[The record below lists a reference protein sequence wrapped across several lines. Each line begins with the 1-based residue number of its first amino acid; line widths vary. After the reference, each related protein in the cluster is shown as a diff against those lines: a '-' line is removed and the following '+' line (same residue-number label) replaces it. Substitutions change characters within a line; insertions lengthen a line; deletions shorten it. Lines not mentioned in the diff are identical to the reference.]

1 MDHSTALTVLE
12 VGAILLMAAAAGWL
26 ARRASLPAIVGYLAV
41 GIAISPFTPGYVAD
55 GSQVSLFA
63 EVGAILL
70 LFEVGIEVDLRELR
84 REHPAVLWAA
94 PLQMAITF
102 IAALVAFVALGLA
115 LEAAALLGVAI
126 AMSSSVVVVNITRS
140 RRRTTDKGTEHLLI
154 GWSVLQDVVGVA
166 AAIILLSAVGAGQ
179 PIEITI
185 LGLIAFALLS
195 LVSAYLL
202 PRILTKL
209 RSEPDLFLAVAI
221 ATGLAVAGVG
231 AVLAGIPLALAA
243 FVAGLTIS
251 EGPVAAE
258 ARKRLLPFRD
268 LFAIFFFVAIGML
281 IDPAA
286 LFAQRPGLA
295 RPVPRTRPVRQ
306 DPGDLRAGQGVAA
319 ARACG
324 PARPRARADRRV
336 RVRPRHRRRRPRRP
350 PLGGLRGAAGRRGRL
365 DRRLVDPCQA
375 HPPPARG
382 SARLRLPAQAGRHD
396 TTPSSRRGSC
406 SPVHPSGRSPDR
418 RIPQSSRRTMRRSSP
433 PAVMIPQ
440 PLAAGLFGV
449 GHSPTESGLCV
460 KLPVK

>member
-1 MDHSTALTVLE
+1 MDHTTAVTVLE

-102 IAALVAFVALGLA
+102 VAALLAFVALGLA

-185 LGLIAFALLS
+185 LGLVVFALLS
-195 LVSAYLL
+195 LVGAYLL
-202 PRILTKL
+202 PRVLAHL
-209 RSEPDLFLAVAI
+209 RTEPDLFLAVAI
-221 ATGLAVAGVG
+221 ATGLAVAGAG

-251 EGPVAAE
+251 EGPVASE

-268 LFAIFFFVAIGML
+268 LFAIFFFVAIGTL

-286 LFAQRPGLA
+286 LFARGLGWLALCLGLVVFGKIFVIAVLA
-295 RPVPRTRPVRQ
+295 RASRLPANAAQLGVGLGQIGEFGFVLATVAVARGVLPAEVYAALLAAVAISIAGSSIVVR
-306 DPGDLRAGQGVAA
+306 L
-319 ARACG
+319 
-324 PARPRARADRRV
+324 V
-336 RVRPRHRRRRPRRP
+336 R
-350 PLGGLRGAAGRRGRL
+350 RGAS
-365 DRRLVDPCQA
+365 P
-375 HPPPARG
+375 PPPA
-382 SARLRLPAQAGRHD
+382 AAPA
-396 TTPSSRRGSC
+396 
-406 SPVHPSGRSPDR
+406 
-418 RIPQSSRRTMRRSSP
+418 
-433 PAVMIPQ
+433 
-440 PLAAGLFGV
+440 
-449 GHSPTESGLCV
+449 
-460 KLPVK
+460 

>member
-1 MDHSTALTVLE
+1 MDHATAVTVLE

-102 IAALVAFVALGLA
+102 TAALVAFVALGIA
-115 LEAAALLGVAI
+115 IEAAALLGLAI

-140 RRRTTDKGTEHLLI
+140 RRRTTDKGTENLLI

-179 PIEITI
+179 PIHITI
-185 LGLIAFALLS
+185 LGLVVFALLS
-195 LVSAYLL
+195 LVGAYLL
-202 PRILTKL
+202 PRILANL
-209 RSEPDLFLAVAI
+209 RTEPDLFLAVSI
-221 ATGLAVAGVG
+221 ATGLAVAGAG
-231 AVLAGIPLALAA
+231 AVLAEIPLALAA

-251 EGPVAAE
+251 EGPMAVE

-286 LFAQRPGLA
+286 LFARGLGWLALCLGLVIFFKVLVISLLA
-295 RPVPRTRPVRQ
+295 RASRLPAHAAQLGVGLGQIGEFGFVLATVAVARGVLPSELYAALLAAVAVSI
-306 DPGDLRAGQGVAA
+306 AGSSIVA
-319 ARACG
+319 
-324 PARPRARADRRV
+324 
-336 RVRPRHRRRRPRRP
+336 
-350 PLGGLRGAAGRRGRL
+350 
-365 DRRLVDPCQA
+365 RLVRRAP
-375 HPPPARG
+375 PPPA
-382 SARLRLPAQAGRHD
+382 AAPA
-396 TTPSSRRGSC
+396 
-406 SPVHPSGRSPDR
+406 
-418 RIPQSSRRTMRRSSP
+418 
-433 PAVMIPQ
+433 
-440 PLAAGLFGV
+440 
-449 GHSPTESGLCV
+449 
-460 KLPVK
+460 